1 MCVVWSTASNKSTGA
16 TEDITIM
23 CTLLITTYKNICFI
37 LLNYILY
44 IYIYFFFFENLE
56 ILQTHIL
63 LLCQDFD
70 FVKTFSQKHFC
81 FFNILMLQ
89 LQKAL

>member
-44 IYIYFFFFENLE
+44 IYIYFFFLK
-56 ILQTHIL
+56 ILKFYKHI
-63 LLCQDFD
+63 FSY
-70 FVKTFSQKHFC
+70 FVK
-81 FFNILMLQ
+81 ILTL
-89 LQKAL
+89 